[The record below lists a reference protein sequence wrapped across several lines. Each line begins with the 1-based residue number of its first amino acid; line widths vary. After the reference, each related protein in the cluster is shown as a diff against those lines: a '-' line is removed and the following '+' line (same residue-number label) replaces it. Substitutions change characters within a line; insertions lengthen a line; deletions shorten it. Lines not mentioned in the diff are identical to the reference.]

1 MEIQG
6 NQKNILSWVVVVA
19 FIYAIYK
26 LFVFLGVFKSKEQEG
41 KEELNKELAGKGDVF
56 VQMAKEIAVTPAVLK
71 RSVSDSKTIAKMIS
85 TLREAPSVWWLPDN
99 EIKVYAVFRALKSK
113 LDMGLLAAVFK
124 VSLKIDLFDYLEQF
138 MNEDEL
144 AKVNSIVK
152 GLPAKL

>member
-26 LFVFLGVFKSKEQEG
+26 LFVFLGVFKSKEEQG

-56 VQMAKEIAVTPAVLK
+56 VKMAKEIAVTPAVLK
-71 RSVSDSKTIAKMIS
+71 RSVSDSKTIAKMIA